1 MGRCLKSPQ
10 VPRASCLCLSPFTGN
25 VPQGVFCETIS
36 QKTRECRGKIMQGRI
51 SVHREAGCYERSEQ

>member
-10 VPRASCLCLSPFTGN
+10 VPRASCLCLLLFTGN

-36 QKTRECRGKIMQGRI
+36 QKTRECGREIMQGRI